1 MHRHL
6 RHLGLT
12 ILALCGGLSAQ
23 LSWQPSLEAAR
34 AAAAERNQPM
44 LVAILVPG
52 ERDSDAL
59 LQAYRDANLRKL
71 ASNVVCL
78 RIDVVSERG
87 DEDRLAVVERYLGA
101 PPREPFVAPHHVLVA
116 PDGETV
122 ISSAAHRMT
131 VGQLEW
137 FIGDGLRKLDSSF
150 RWPRSDRMRAPAD
163 LRYEER
169 ETTEQELLLPPSR
182 KKVKAAI
189 DALKKGGAGWQGAIE
204 NYTTLLT
211 SDERAAVKYV
221 DTQLSGGRGM
231 ITGIV
236 LSTVSRLSPLAY
248 APMLEEFLDNRRSNR
263 RREAAVGLWQMAPKK
278 SKKAIFKQLKR
289 EDDAEARGWL
299 LRAAVAVAPKDKAS
313 VAAIER
319 ALKKDDEAF
328 VRAQA
333 AVAAGAL
340 ELRDESLRLMRRAL
354 NDGDPDV
361 RAAAGFAMAARRDQE
376 LLGALEPSVRS
387 EPDAETKRWLEL
399 AMTVLSQRGDLA
411 GFERLRRKI
420 LKEPTRGLPDM
431 GRGRNRG
438 GGGGQAG
445 GGQAGGG
452 G

>member
-1 MHRHL
+1 MQRESIL
-6 RHLGLT
+6 AGLSALGLC
-12 ILALCGGLSAQ
+12 AGLQAQ
-23 LSWQPSLEAAR
+23 LSWQPSLEAAL
-34 AAAAERNQPM
+34 AAAAQQQRPL
-44 LVAILVPG
+44 LVAVLVPG

-59 LQAYRDANLRKL
+59 IQAYRDATLRKL

-78 RIDVVSERG
+78 RVDVDSERG
-87 DEDRLAVVERYLGA
+87 DEERLQVLERYLGA
-101 PPREPFVAPHHVLVA
+101 APREPFVAPHHVLVH

-122 ISSAAHRMT
+122 LSSAAHRMT

-137 FIGDGLRKLDSSF
+137 FVQDGVRKLDATF

-169 ETTEQELLLPPSR
+169 EQTEQDLLLPPS
-182 KKVKAAI
+182 KQQVKDAI
-189 DALKKGGAGWQGAIE
+189 QALKKGAGWQGAIQ

-211 SDERAAVKYV
+211 SDDKSAVKYV
-221 DTQLSGGRGM
+221 GAQLSGGRGM
-231 ITGIV
+231 MTGLL
-236 LSTVSRLSPLAY
+236 LSSISRLSPTAY
-248 APMLEEFLDNRRSNR
+248 APMLEDFLDNRRAAQ
-263 RREAAVGLWQMAPKK
+263 RREAATGLWMMASSK

-289 EDDAEARGWL
+289 EEDPETRGWL
-299 LRAAVAVAPKDKAS
+299 LRAAVAVAPKDKATI
-313 VAAIER
+313 AAVER
-319 ALKKDDEAF
+319 ALQKDDEAF

-340 ELRDESLRLMRRAL
+340 EVRGDALRLMRRAL

-361 RAAAGFAMAARRDQE
+361 RAAAAYAMAARRDQE
-376 LLGALEPSVRS
+376 LMGALEPSVKS
-387 EPDAETKRWLEL
+387 EPDAETKRWLEQ

-438 GGGGQAG
+438 GRQGGGEG
-445 GGQAGGG
+445 GGERGGG
-452 G
+452 